1 MKLTDQRRAI
11 EKWEKALRADG
22 YIMRYGILPDKLY
35 NNYQIYEGNEIAINS
50 LNTGVDYY
58 FKVDSFNDS
67 GISYAV
73 SIKQAPA
80 KRRDQ

>member
-1 MKLTDQRRAI
+1 V
-11 EKWEKALRADG
+11 KWEKALRADG
-22 YIMRYGILPDKLY
+22 YIMCYGILTDKLY

-67 GISYAV
+67 SISYAA
-73 SIKQAPA
+73 SIKQALA